1 MLRRMNAIC
10 AAAALTACPGPY
22 GDGFFG
28 EFPEFQAGGGAPPI
42 EWPAAPAV
50 PEAEPL
56 QGDACLWNGDCPT
69 DAYCRRPAG
78 RCFGPGVCQRPAED
92 CGPEAPPRLR
102 LPGHHLR
109 ESLRGCR
116 ATHQRR
122 VPRHLWGDLHRGRRL
137 PGRRRLPKG
146 ARPGHRQRWHLRA
159 AAVRLR
165 SDQPHLHGVRGRRS
179 PERV

>member
-92 CGPEAPPRLR
+92 CAHGY
-102 LPGHHLR
+102 HLSPT
-109 ESLRGCR
+109 EILLLK
-116 ATHQRR
+116 HQEERR
-122 VPRHLWGDLHRGRRL
+122 TSHEENEQQH
-137 PGRRRLPKG
+137 K
-146 ARPGHRQRWHLRA
+146 
-159 AAVRLR
+159 
-165 SDQPHLHGVRGRRS
+165 SDQNCIDEATFRGQQQTQGRGGGPS
-179 PERV
+179 GW